1 MVAIERTAY
10 ARMKRAPNAKELAE
24 LYTPTRKERD
34 QAAATCRGE
43 SYILSFLVFYKA
55 FQHLGYLRAP
65 DDIPV
70 VIVEHIRAYLQ
81 FSAEVAVSYPPRTP
95 YRHQRAIPTYLE
107 VKPYH
112 VGQATFEFTVLLA
125 QTGLLLGRLL

>member
-55 FQHLGYLRAP
+55 FQRLGYLRAP